1 MTTYSYKALT
11 AEGIETKGVV
21 QAQDEYAAVRQI
33 KQKCPIVTSLTPV
46 NSDMTKLKQMLSTDI
61 GSPRIKT
68 RALALMCSQFAITL
82 QSGMPIGRAIDMI
95 AKQTEDKKLRKI
107 LTDAAEDVLGGSTL
121 TSAFEKYEEAFPLT
135 FLETIRAGEVSGTL
149 ENSFT
154 KMHRYYE
161 RSAKNSEKIRSALTY
176 PIFVVCV
183 AFIVLIIIMVKVIPT
198 MAEVF
203 SSLGGELPLMTRL
216 MIGMADFLHDWWA
229 LLFILIIAFVI
240 GWKLYTRT
248 EKGMITHAKLMLRM
262 PVLGKINV
270 MNGSAQFANTMSTML
285 ASGLTLNNAVS
296 VTSKVLD
303 NYLLQMDVKDM
314 IGKIEEGKQ
323 IGECIKDCGYFPDSL
338 KDMCS
343 VGEETGELD
352 KTLETIGDYF
362 AGETERLIHQA
373 ITMLEPTLLVLM
385 AIFAGFLVIS
395 VYLPMFTMYDLF

>member
-11 AEGIETKGVV
+11 AEGIETRGVV

-46 NSDMTKLKQMLSTDI
+46 NSEMTKLKQMLSTDI

-203 SSLGGELPLMTRL
+203 SSLGGELPLLTRM

-303 NYLLQMDVKDM
+303 NYLLRMDVKDM

>member
-61 GSPRIKT
+61 GCPRIKT

-203 SSLGGELPLMTRL
+203 SSLGGELPLMTRM
-216 MIGMADFLHDWWA
+216 MIGMANFLHDWWA

-303 NYLLQMDVKDM
+303 NYLLRMDVKDM

>member
-11 AEGIETKGVV
+11 AEGIETRGVV

-46 NSDMTKLKQMLSTDI
+46 NSDMSKLKQMLSTDI

-183 AFIVLIIIMVKVIPT
+183 AFIVLIVIMVKVIPT

-203 SSLGGELPLMTRL
+203 SSLGGELPLMTKL

-229 LLFILIIAFVI
+229 LLFILILAFVI

>member
-11 AEGIETKGVV
+11 AEGIETRGVV

-46 NSDMTKLKQMLSTDI
+46 NSDMSKLKQMLSTDI

-183 AFIVLIIIMVKVIPT
+183 AFIVLIVIMVKVIPT

-352 KTLETIGDYF
+352 RTLETIGDYF

>member
-46 NSDMTKLKQMLSTDI
+46 NSDMSKLKQMLSTDI

-183 AFIVLIIIMVKVIPT
+183 AFIVLIVIMVKVIPT

-323 IGECIKDCGYFPDSL
+323 IGECIKDCGYFPDTL

>member
-11 AEGIETKGVV
+11 AEGVETKGVV
-21 QAQDEYAAVRQI
+21 QAQDEYTAVRQI

-46 NSDMTKLKQMLSTDI
+46 NSDLSKIQQLLSKDL

-95 AKQTEDKKLRKI
+95 SKQTEDKKLRKI
-107 LTDAAEDVLGGSTL
+107 LIEATEDVLGGSSL
-121 TSAFEKYEEAFPLT
+121 TAAFEKYEEAFPLT
-135 FLETIRAGEVSGTL
+135 FLETVRAGEVSGTL
-149 ENSFT
+149 ENSFD

-183 AFIVLIIIMVKVIPT
+183 AFIVLVIIMVKVIPT
-198 MAEVF
+198 MSEVF
-203 SSLGGELPLMTRL
+203 SSLGGELPLLTRM
-216 MIGMADFLHDWWA
+216 MIGMADFLQDWWIA
-229 LLFILIIAFVI
+229 LVILVIGFVI
-240 GWKLYTRT
+240 FWKVYTRT
-248 EKGMITHAKLMLRM
+248 EKGRVTEAKLMLGM
-262 PVLGKINV
+262 PVLGRINV
-270 MNGSAQFANTMSTML
+270 MNGSSQFANTMSTML

-303 NYLLQMDVKDM
+303 NYLLQMDVKKM
-314 IGKIEEGKQ
+314 IGRIEEGKQ
-323 IGECIKDCGYFPDSL
+323 IGECIKECSYFPDSL

-373 ITMLEPTLLVLM
+373 ITMLEPTLLVVM
-385 AIFAGFLVIS
+385 AIFAGFLVVS

>member
-11 AEGIETKGVV
+11 AEGIETRGVV

-46 NSDMTKLKQMLSTDI
+46 NSEMTKLKQMLSTDI

-203 SSLGGELPLMTRL
+203 SSLGGELPLLTRL

-303 NYLLQMDVKDM
+303 NYLLRMDVKDM

>member
-11 AEGIETKGVV
+11 AEGIETRGVV

-46 NSDMTKLKQMLSTDI
+46 NSDMSKLKQMLSTDI

-183 AFIVLIIIMVKVIPT
+183 AFIVLIVIMVKVIPT

-229 LLFILIIAFVI
+229 LLFILILAFVI

-323 IGECIKDCGYFPDSL
+323 IGECIKDCGYFPDTL

-352 KTLETIGDYF
+352 RTLETIGDYF

>member
-11 AEGIETKGVV
+11 AEGIETRGVV

-46 NSDMTKLKQMLSTDI
+46 NSDISKLKQMLSKDI

-203 SSLGGELPLMTRL
+203 SSLGGELPLLTRL

-303 NYLLQMDVKDM
+303 NYLLQMDVKNM

>member
-11 AEGIETKGVV
+11 AEGVETKGVV
-21 QAQDEYAAVRQI
+21 QAQDEYTAVRQI
-33 KQKCPIVTSLTPV
+33 KQKFPIVTSLTPV
-46 NSDMTKLKQMLSTDI
+46 NSDLSKLRQLLSKDI
-61 GSPRIKT
+61 GSPRIKM
-68 RALALMCSQFAITL
+68 RALALMCSQFSITL

-95 AKQTEDKKLRKI
+95 SKQTEDKKLRKI
-107 LTDAAEDVLGGSTL
+107 LMEATEDVLGGSSL
-121 TSAFEKYEEAFPLT
+121 TAAFEKYDEAFPLT

-149 ENSFT
+149 ENSFD
-154 KMHRYYE
+154 KMHKYYE

-183 AFIVLIIIMVKVIPT
+183 AFVVLVIIMVKVIPT
-198 MAEVF
+198 MSEVF
-203 SSLGGELPLMTRL
+203 SSLGGELPLMTRM
-216 MIGMADFLHDWWA
+216 MIGMADFLHDWWIA
-229 LLFILIIAFVI
+229 LVILVLGFVI
-240 GWKLYTRT
+240 FWKVYTRT
-248 EKGMITHAKLMLRM
+248 EKGRVFEAEILLRM

-270 MNGSAQFANTMSTML
+270 MNGSSQFANTMSTML

-303 NYLLQMDVKDM
+303 NYLLQMDVKKM
-314 IGKIEEGKQ
+314 IGRIEEGKQ
-323 IGECIKDCGYFPDSL
+323 IGECIKDSIYFPDSL

-352 KTLETIGDYF
+352 RTLETIGDYF

-373 ITMLEPTLLVLM
+373 ITMLEPTLLVIM

>member
-1 MTTYSYKALT
+1 LTTYSYKALT
-11 AEGIETKGVV
+11 AEGIETRGVV

-46 NSDMTKLKQMLSTDI
+46 NSEMTKLKQMLSTDI

-183 AFIVLIIIMVKVIPT
+183 AFIVLIVIMVKVIPT

-203 SSLGGELPLMTRL
+203 SSLGGELPLLTRL

-229 LLFILIIAFVI
+229 LLFILILAFVI

-323 IGECIKDCGYFPDSL
+323 IGECIKDCGYFPDTL

>member
-1 MTTYSYKALT
+1 M
-11 AEGIETKGVV
+11 V

-46 NSDMTKLKQMLSTDI
+46 NSDMSKLKQMLSTDI

-183 AFIVLIIIMVKVIPT
+183 AFIVLIVIMVKVIPT

-323 IGECIKDCGYFPDSL
+323 IGECIKDCGYFPDTL

>member
-1 MTTYSYKALT
+1 LTTYSYKALT
-11 AEGIETKGVV
+11 AEGIETRGVV

-46 NSDMTKLKQMLSTDI
+46 NSDMSKLKQMLSTDI

>member
-203 SSLGGELPLMTRL
+203 SSLGGELPLMTRM
-216 MIGMADFLHDWWA
+216 MIGMANFLHDWWA

-270 MNGSAQFANTMSTML
+270 MNGSSQFANTMSTML

-303 NYLLQMDVKDM
+303 NYLLRMDVKDM

-352 KTLETIGDYF
+352 RTLETIGDYF

>member
-11 AEGIETKGVV
+11 AEGVETKGVV
-21 QAQDEYAAVRQI
+21 QAQDEYTAVRQI
-33 KQKCPIVTSLTPV
+33 KQKFPIVTSLTPV
-46 NSDMTKLKQMLSTDI
+46 NSDLSKLRQLLSKDI

-68 RALALMCSQFAITL
+68 RALALMCSQFSITL

-95 AKQTEDKKLRKI
+95 SKQTEDKKLRKI
-107 LTDAAEDVLGGSTL
+107 LMEATEDVLGGSSL
-121 TSAFEKYEEAFPLT
+121 TAAFEKYDEAFPLT

-149 ENSFT
+149 ENSFD
-154 KMHRYYE
+154 KMHKYYE

-183 AFIVLIIIMVKVIPT
+183 AFVVLVIIMVKVIPT
-198 MAEVF
+198 MSEVF
-203 SSLGGELPLMTRL
+203 SSLGGELPLMTRM
-216 MIGMADFLHDWWA
+216 MIGMADFLHDWWIA
-229 LLFILIIAFVI
+229 LVILVLGFVI
-240 GWKLYTRT
+240 FWKVYTRT
-248 EKGMITHAKLMLRM
+248 EKGRVFEAEILLRM

-270 MNGSAQFANTMSTML
+270 MNGSSQFANTMSTML

-303 NYLLQMDVKDM
+303 NYLLQMDVKKM
-314 IGKIEEGKQ
+314 IGRIEEGKQ
-323 IGECIKDCGYFPDSL
+323 IGECIKDSIYFPDSL

-352 KTLETIGDYF
+352 RTLETIGDYF

-373 ITMLEPTLLVLM
+373 ITMLEPTLLVIM

>member
-11 AEGIETKGVV
+11 AEGIETRGVV

-203 SSLGGELPLMTRL
+203 SSLGGELPLMTRM
-216 MIGMADFLHDWWA
+216 MIGMANFLHDWWA
-229 LLFILIIAFVI
+229 LLFILFIAFVI

-303 NYLLQMDVKDM
+303 NYLLRMDVKDM

>member
-11 AEGIETKGVV
+11 AEGVETKGVV
-21 QAQDEYAAVRQI
+21 QAQDEYTAVRQI
-33 KQKCPIVTSLTPV
+33 KQKFPIVTSLTPV
-46 NSDMTKLKQMLSTDI
+46 NSDLAKLRQLLSKDI

-68 RALALMCSQFAITL
+68 RALALMCSQFSITL

-95 AKQTEDKKLRKI
+95 SKQTEDKKLRKI
-107 LTDAAEDVLGGSTL
+107 LMEATEDVLGGSSL
-121 TSAFEKYEEAFPLT
+121 TAAFEKYDEAFPLT

-149 ENSFT
+149 ENSFD
-154 KMHRYYE
+154 KMHKYYE

-183 AFIVLIIIMVKVIPT
+183 AFVVLVIIMVKVIPT
-198 MAEVF
+198 MSEVF
-203 SSLGGELPLMTRL
+203 SSLGGELPLMTRM
-216 MIGMADFLHDWWA
+216 MIGMADFLHDWWIA
-229 LLFILIIAFVI
+229 LVILVLGFVI
-240 GWKLYTRT
+240 FWKVYTRT
-248 EKGMITHAKLMLRM
+248 EKGRVFEAEILLRM

-270 MNGSAQFANTMSTML
+270 MNGSSQFANTMSTML

-303 NYLLQMDVKDM
+303 NYLLQMDVKKM
-314 IGKIEEGKQ
+314 IGRIEEGKQ
-323 IGECIKDCGYFPDSL
+323 IGECIKDSIYFPDSL

-352 KTLETIGDYF
+352 RTLETIGDYF

-373 ITMLEPTLLVLM
+373 ITMLEPTLLVIM
-385 AIFAGFLVIS
+385 AIFAGFLVVS

>member
-1 MTTYSYKALT
+1 LTTYSYKALT

>member
-11 AEGIETKGVV
+11 AEGVETKGVV
-21 QAQDEYAAVRQI
+21 QAQDEYTAVRQI
-33 KQKCPIVTSLTPV
+33 KQKFPIVTSLTPV
-46 NSDMTKLKQMLSTDI
+46 NSDLSKLRQLLSKDI

-68 RALALMCSQFAITL
+68 RALALMCSQFSITL

-95 AKQTEDKKLRKI
+95 SKQTEDKKLRKI
-107 LTDAAEDVLGGSTL
+107 LMEATEDVLGGSSL
-121 TSAFEKYEEAFPLT
+121 TAAFEKYDEAFPLT

-149 ENSFT
+149 ENSFD
-154 KMHRYYE
+154 KMHKYYE

-183 AFIVLIIIMVKVIPT
+183 AFVVLVIIMVKVIPT
-198 MAEVF
+198 MSEVF
-203 SSLGGELPLMTRL
+203 SSLGGELPLMTRM
-216 MIGMADFLHDWWA
+216 MIGMADFLHDWWIA
-229 LLFILIIAFVI
+229 LVILVLGFVI
-240 GWKLYTRT
+240 FWKVYTRT
-248 EKGMITHAKLMLRM
+248 EKGRVFEAEILLRM

-270 MNGSAQFANTMSTML
+270 MNGSSQFANTMSTML

-303 NYLLQMDVKDM
+303 NYLLQMDVKKM
-314 IGKIEEGKQ
+314 IGRIEEGKQ
-323 IGECIKDCGYFPDSL
+323 IGECIKDSIYFPDSL

-352 KTLETIGDYF
+352 RTLETIGDYF

-373 ITMLEPTLLVLM
+373 ITMLEPTLLVIM
-385 AIFAGFLVIS
+385 AIFAGFLVVS

>member
-203 SSLGGELPLMTRL
+203 SSLGGELPLMTRM
-216 MIGMADFLHDWWA
+216 MIGMANFLHDWWA

-303 NYLLQMDVKDM
+303 NYLLRMDVKDM

>member
-11 AEGIETKGVV
+11 AEGVETKGVV
-21 QAQDEYAAVRQI
+21 QAQDEYTAVRQI
-33 KQKCPIVTSLTPV
+33 KQKFPIVTSLTPV
-46 NSDMTKLKQMLSTDI
+46 NSDLSKLRQILSKDI

-68 RALALMCSQFAITL
+68 RALALMCSQFSITL

-95 AKQTEDKKLRKI
+95 SKQTEDKKLRKI
-107 LTDAAEDVLGGSTL
+107 LMEATEDVLGGSSL
-121 TSAFEKYEEAFPLT
+121 TAAFEKYDEAFPLT

-149 ENSFT
+149 ENSFD
-154 KMHRYYE
+154 KMHKYYE

-183 AFIVLIIIMVKVIPT
+183 AFVVLVIIMVKVIPT
-198 MAEVF
+198 MSEVF
-203 SSLGGELPLMTRL
+203 SSLGGELPLMTRM
-216 MIGMADFLHDWWA
+216 MIGMADFLHDWW
-229 LLFILIIAFVI
+229 IAFVI
-240 GWKLYTRT
+240 LVLGFVIFWKVYTRT
-248 EKGMITHAKLMLRM
+248 EKGRVFEAEILLRM

-270 MNGSAQFANTMSTML
+270 MNGSSQFANTMSTML

-303 NYLLQMDVKDM
+303 NYLLQMDVKKM
-314 IGKIEEGKQ
+314 IGRIEEGKQ
-323 IGECIKDCGYFPDSL
+323 IGECIKDSIYFPDSL

-352 KTLETIGDYF
+352 RTLETIGDYF

-373 ITMLEPTLLVLM
+373 ITMLEPTLLVIM
-385 AIFAGFLVIS
+385 AIFAGFLVVS

>member
-11 AEGIETKGVV
+11 AEGIETRGVV

-46 NSDMTKLKQMLSTDI
+46 NSEMTKLKQMLSTDI

-183 AFIVLIIIMVKVIPT
+183 AFIVLIVIMVKVIPT

-203 SSLGGELPLMTRL
+203 SSLGGELPLLTRL

-229 LLFILIIAFVI
+229 LLFILILAFVI

-323 IGECIKDCGYFPDSL
+323 IGECIKDCGYFPDTL

>member
-11 AEGIETKGVV
+11 AEGIETRGVV

-46 NSDMTKLKQMLSTDI
+46 NSEMTKLKQMLSTDI

-203 SSLGGELPLMTRL
+203 SSLGGELPLLTRL
-216 MIGMADFLHDWWA
+216 MIGMANFLHDWWA

-303 NYLLQMDVKDM
+303 NYLLRMDVKDM